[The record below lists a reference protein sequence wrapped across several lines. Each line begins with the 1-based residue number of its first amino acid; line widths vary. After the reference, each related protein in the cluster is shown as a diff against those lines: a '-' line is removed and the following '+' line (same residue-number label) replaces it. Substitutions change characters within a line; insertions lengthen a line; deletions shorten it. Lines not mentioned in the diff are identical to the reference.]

1 MNPIMSDGIGD
12 DGDGDGG
19 DDGDETSSEFLI
31 QARPLQLHSQLQQ
44 VKLLKH

>member
-12 DGDGDGG
+12 VGDGG